1 MTTTGRMKAPGNPR
15 RQEIEGHVSEHEN
28 ERQQPYPSGGA
39 EPPPPYGQPPYG
51 QPPYGQP
58 GGQSYGQPP
67 YGQPGG
73 QSHGQTGPEAYPRP
87 AYGTAPNAGEAGMY
101 PEPSQA
107 VLALVLGIIGMV
119 AFQLVAPFAWVVSHR
134 EIQAIDQGR
143 RNPVNR
149 GLAVAGKITGIIGTV
164 LLALGVLVV
173 IVALLGLFAVSRG
186 G

>member
-1 MTTTGRMKAPGNPR
+1 
-15 RQEIEGHVSEHEN
+15 
-28 ERQQPYPSGGA
+28 
-39 EPPPPYGQPPYG
+39 
-51 QPPYGQP
+51 
-58 GGQSYGQPP
+58 
-67 YGQPGG
+67 
-73 QSHGQTGPEAYPRP
+73 
-87 AYGTAPNAGEAGMY
+87 MY

-107 VLALVLGIIGMV
+107 VLALVLGIVGMV

-149 GLAVAGKITGIIGTV
+149 GLAVVGKITGIIGTI
-164 LLALGVLVV
+164 LLALGVLIV

>member
-1 MTTTGRMKAPGNPR
+1 M
-15 RQEIEGHVSEHEN
+15 SEHEN

-39 EPPPPYGQPPYG
+39 EPPPYGTPPPYG
-51 QPPYGQP
+51 QPPRTEPGYGQTRP
-58 GGQSYGQPP
+58 EP
-67 YGQPGG
+67 YGQVGG
-73 QSHGQTGPEAYPRP
+73 QQYGRTGPEAYPRP
-87 AYGTAPNAGEAGMY
+87 AYGAAPHVGEAGMY

-107 VLALVLGIIGMV
+107 VLALVLGIVGMV

-149 GLAVAGKITGIIGTV
+149 GLAVAGKVTGIIGTI
-164 LLALGVLVV
+164 LLALGVLIV